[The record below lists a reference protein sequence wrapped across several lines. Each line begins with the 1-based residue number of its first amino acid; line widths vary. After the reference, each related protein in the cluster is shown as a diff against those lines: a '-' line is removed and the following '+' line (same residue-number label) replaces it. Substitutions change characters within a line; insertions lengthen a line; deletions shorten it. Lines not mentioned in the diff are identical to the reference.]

1 MMDPMFMKASLFV
14 AFDPL
19 EVPRSRP
26 SSQVGPIEA
35 LSGSISVCTWVD
47 PLMGTCSHSDKGNSV
62 MPSHVNDPSFAKEDV
77 AVPHSLV
84 SNALVVSSD
93 SIASAIFSDSV
104 SLTVSREQQPESV
117 NAIPIVPRSSTIVPV
132 LNYFSVNIRSDLSLD
147 FSVG

>member
-14 AFDPL
+14 ASDPL

-62 MPSHVNDPSFAKEDV
+62 LPSHVNDPSFAK
-77 AVPHSLV
+77 
-84 SNALVVSSD
+84 D